1 MPAKIW
7 TVAVIIVLA
16 ITATSLAQSG
26 GQFSRRATVLLGD
39 GSVRATHGNVS
50 VVAAWLDSDK
60 SDAFPTALRV
70 TTQGRTFEH
79 SFDFGL
85 NAELLWSPS
94 GERFAITGSE
104 GGANGQYRSAVVTV
118 TPNGLVWLDL
128 TPAIERAFG
137 HPVKCG
143 YLETP
148 NVAAITWLSDAQLVL
163 AAQIINHSNC
173 DSFDTFVAFEFNV
186 GSGQVGKRHD
196 QVDAKQRWS
205 ASMGPELLAAPDE
218 CVRKP
223 RACYVTTN
231 HPELQLK

>member
-1 MPAKIW
+1 
-7 TVAVIIVLA
+7 
-16 ITATSLAQSG
+16 
-26 GQFSRRATVLLGD
+26 
-39 GSVRATHGNVS
+39 
-50 VVAAWLDSDK
+50 LDNDK

-70 TTQGRTFEH
+70 TSQGRTFEH

-148 NVAAITWLSDAQLVL
+148 NVAAITWLFDAQLVL

-173 DSFDTFVAFEFNV
+173 DSFGTFVAFEFNV
-186 GSGQVGKRHD
+186 GSGRLASVMTKSTLSSGGRPRWARSCWRHLMS
-196 QVDAKQRWS
+196 VFGS
-205 ASMGPELLAAPDE
+205 L
-218 CVRKP
+218 VR
-223 RACYVTTN
+223 VT
-231 HPELQLK
+231 